1 MKLFIVLGNQLFSP
15 RYLNEFKDHIIF
27 MAEDYGL
34 CTFEKHHKFKIL
46 LFLSSMRSYRD
57 DLKSK
62 NLCISKSYS
71 LLVEKKVSLVSSKFY
86 QKLFVFLISFSTIL
100 IFPESPKEL
109 ENICASYNSRKIC
122 NVW

>member
-1 MKLFIVLGNQLFSP
+1 MKTA
-15 RYLNEFKDHIIF
+15 FK
-27 MAEDYGL
+27 
-34 CTFEKHHKFKIL
+34 
-46 LFLSSMRSYRD
+46 S

-62 NLCISKSYS
+62 TLCISKKYPI
-71 LLVEKKVSLVSSKFY
+71 LVEKEVSLVSFKFY

-109 ENICASYNSRKIC
+109 ENICNKYSPSQLC